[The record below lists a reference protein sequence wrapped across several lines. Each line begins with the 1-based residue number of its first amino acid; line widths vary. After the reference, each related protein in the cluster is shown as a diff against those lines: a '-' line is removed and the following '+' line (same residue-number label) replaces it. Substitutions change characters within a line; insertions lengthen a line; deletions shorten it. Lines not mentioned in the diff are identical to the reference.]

1 MQQNRIF
8 EMIEAEADN
17 PMSAPDT
24 PSELEDLR
32 SRASRLSREL
42 VSLPDVKTSR
52 SLPERGARL
61 CDAFKPIFQSISSID
76 KDEASDDLRWLRDNV
91 GLLSSDLEDSTVAVK
106 TLQKLPHVKSASGPG
121 LPRVAA
127 VADSFLNASGFR
139 FSDETFSAYIEAF
152 QRHAVL
158 TLKEL
163 WALVP
168 VLKLLLLEEI
178 AKRSKL
184 ALAKRN
190 ETFDL
195 GTCIRSLREAGQAPW
210 KSLIEPLIIFDRAL
224 RQDPA
229 GAYPRMDFESR
240 DLYRN
245 QIVKIAEF
253 SDFTEVQVAEQ
264 VLSLARAA
272 QNRGDTDPRRTFRRS
287 HVGYYLIAEGAD
299 ALHQRVGFRMPL
311 GYRIES
317 VLRKHPDDFYLP
329 GIEILTLVIMS
340 AMVWLSL
347 DTHNS
352 LLMVLFSIVVLLL
365 PSSQSA
371 VELVNYL
378 ITSLLPARILPK
390 LELQEIPSDCVT
402 VVAVPTLL
410 MNEKQVR
417 RLIDDLEVRYLGNH
431 DANIH
436 FALVSDLPDSREAG
450 NEDDPLVTLC
460 AQLIE
465 GLNKKHGDKE
475 GSFFL
480 FHRHRVYNPRE
491 GVWMGWERKRG
502 KLLDLNKLLRGE
514 NDHFPVKTGNLSLLP
529 NIRFV
534 ITLDSDTEL
543 PRGSAHRMIGTLA
556 HPLNQAIIDPER
568 NVVVAGY
575 GILQPRV
582 GVSVQ
587 SAVRSRLASIYS
599 GETGFDIYTR
609 AVSDVYQD
617 LYGEGIFAG
626 KGIYEVGTLHRVLE
640 RRFPRNYLLSHDLI
654 EGAYARAGLVSDIE
668 IIEDYPSHYSAYN
681 RRKHRWLRGDWQ
693 ITGWLSSHVPDESG
707 KSVRNPISLVA
718 QWKIFDN
725 LRRSLVEPATFVLLV
740 LGWLVLPGTPRYW
753 TIATLVILFVPA
765 YFRFAFELT
774 RAVIER
780 EWEIASDAAS
790 ALFTANINIFLTL
803 TFLAHQT
810 LVSLDAVVRTMIR
823 RSFTRRRL
831 LEWETAA
838 QAESGVRKRTSL
850 DIYLNWMPAI
860 AIALGLIVWLQHRP
874 TYAWAFPVLLLWAS
888 SKLVSDWLNLPPRPV
903 RTQTSEKDDLFL
915 RRAALRTWRYFA
927 EFSTEEHHWLI
938 PDNVQETP
946 PVIAARVSP
955 TNIGFLL
962 NTRQVACE
970 FGYLTAPEFTQQT
983 LNTLATIAK
992 LSKYRGHLYNWYNT
1006 KTLSPLPPAFISSVD
1021 SGNLV
1026 ASLWTLEQG
1035 CLQQLTCP
1043 LFKDSLA
1050 EGLLDCLRVLGD
1062 RRALSRNILSGL
1074 EKEIKGKGWIKHLLN
1089 LPAAALDV
1097 NSKAGASKHGEDV
1110 SWFAEQATLRLAS
1123 VRHMVKTYSPWLL
1136 PEFDSL
1142 RDDPSI
1148 GLKPAWECSPLRDLP
1163 NFIDLLT
1170 LRLQQALA
1178 SEHITAE
1185 QKLLHQNLLALLPE
1199 TRANVLRLIDEF
1211 RSAAT
1216 QAGELADSMDFSFL
1230 LNRRRKLLSIGFDG
1244 DSQQLNASCYDL
1256 LASEARI
1263 AVFAAIAKED
1273 IPQESWFLLGRL
1285 HTLEK
1290 GSPVLVSWT
1299 GTMFEY
1305 LMPTLWMRTYA
1316 NTLLERSRA
1325 AAVEAQKDYTA
1336 TRRIP
1341 WGISESAYAKT
1352 DEAGNYQ
1359 YHAFGLPRLSLKKP
1373 DFKALVISPYST
1385 FLALDVD
1392 PSEALRNLRDMAD
1405 KGWFGTYGFY
1415 ESADFSPSSRRSW
1428 RKRYELVCCWMA
1440 HHQGMTLLSIA
1451 NFLHEGVVQRWFH
1464 ADPRVQATELLLHE
1478 KPVAHVLRS
1487 NTGYGSS
1494 AD

>member
-1 MQQNRIF
+1 MQQNRIS
-8 EMIEAEADN
+8 EMIDAEAVN
-17 PMSAPDT
+17 PVSLPVDTAP
-24 PSELEDLR
+24 ELDVLR
-32 SRASRLSREL
+32 SSAAQFSREL
-42 VSLPDVKTSR
+42 FLLPDVKKSA
-52 SLPERGARL
+52 SLPERGIRL
-61 CDAFKPIFQSISSID
+61 CKAFRPIFHLIASINKND
-76 KDEASDDLRWLRDNV
+76 ASDDLRWLRDNV
-91 GLLSSDLEDSTVAVK
+91 SLLSSDLEDATVAVK
-106 TLQKLPHVKSASGPG
+106 TLQRLPHVKGERG
-121 LPRVAA
+121 HGVPRVGA
-127 VADSFLNASGFR
+127 VADSLLRASGFR
-139 FSDETFSAYIEAF
+139 FTDETFSAYIEAL
-152 QRHAVL
+152 QRHVVL
-158 TLKEL
+158 DLKEL

-168 VLKLLLLEEI
+168 VLKLVLLEEI

-184 ALAKRN
+184 ALAKRS
-190 ETFDL
+190 ESFDL
-195 GTCIRSLREAGQAPW
+195 AVCIRSLREVGQAPW
-210 KSLIEPLIIFDRAL
+210 KSLIEPLIVFDRAL

-229 GAYPRMDFESR
+229 GAYSRMDFESR
-240 DLYRN
+240 DLYRT
-245 QIVKIAEF
+245 QIVTIAEH
-253 SDFTEVQVAEQ
+253 SDFSEVQVADQ
-264 VLSLARAA
+264 VLSLCSAA
-272 QNRGDTDPRRTFRRS
+272 QHRGDSDPRRTFRQS

-299 ALHQRVGFRMPL
+299 ALHQSVGFRMPL

-317 VLRKHPDDFYLP
+317 VLRGHPDDFYLP
-329 GIEILTLVIMS
+329 GIEILTLVIMA

-352 LLMVLFSIVVLLL
+352 LLMVLFSIVVLLM

-378 ITSLLPARILPK
+378 VTSLLPARILPK
-390 LELQEIPSDCVT
+390 LELQDIPSDCVT
-402 VVAVPTLL
+402 LVAVPTLL
-410 MNEKQVR
+410 MNEKQVHK
-417 RLIDDLEVRYLGNH
+417 LIDDLEVRYLGNH

-436 FALVSDLPDSREAG
+436 FALVSDLPDSREKG
-450 NEDDPLVTLC
+450 NEDDPLVGLC
-460 AQLIE
+460 SQLIE
-465 GLNKKHGDKE
+465 ELNARYGDKE
-475 GSFFL
+475 GSFFF
-480 FHRHRVYNPRE
+480 FHRHRAYNPRE

-514 NDHFPVKTGNLSLLP
+514 NDHFPVKTGNLALLP
-529 NIRFV
+529 AIRFA

-640 RRFPRNYLLSHDLI
+640 RRFPRNSLLSHDLI

-725 LRRSLVEPATFVLLV
+725 LRRSLVEPATFLLLV
-740 LGWLVLPGTPRYW
+740 LGWLILPGTPRYW
-753 TIATLVILFVPA
+753 TIATLFILFVPS
-765 YFRFAFELT
+765 YFRFVFELT
-774 RAVIER
+774 RAAIER
-780 EWEIASDAAS
+780 KWVIATDAAN

-810 LVSLDAVVRTMIR
+810 LVSLDAVARTMIR

-850 DIYLNWMPAI
+850 DIYLNWMPALAL
-860 AIALGLIVWLQHRP
+860 AIGAILWLQHRP
-874 TYAWAFPVLLLWAS
+874 TFLAAFPVLLLWAS
-888 SKLVSDWLNLPPRPV
+888 SRLVSDWLNLPPRPV
-903 RTQTSEKDDLFL
+903 RTQTSDKDDHFL
-915 RRAALRTWRYFA
+915 RRAALHTWRYFA
-927 EFSTEEHHWLI
+927 EFSTAEHHWLI
-938 PDNVQETP
+938 PDNVQAQP
-946 PVIAARVSP
+946 LVVAARVSP
-955 TNIGFLL
+955 TNIGCLL
-962 NTRQVACE
+962 NARQVACE

-983 LNTLATIAK
+983 LRTLTTIAQ

-1006 KTLSPLPPAFISSVD
+1006 QTLAPLPPAFVSSVD

-1035 CLQQLTCP
+1035 CLQQLTRP
-1043 LFKDSLA
+1043 LFQDRLA
-1050 EGLLDCLRVLGD
+1050 EGLLDHLRVLGD

-1074 EKEIKGKGWIKHLLN
+1074 EKESKGEAWLRHLLK
-1089 LPAAALDV
+1089 LPAASLEV
-1097 NSKAGASKHGEDV
+1097 TPKGNKTKPGEDV
-1110 SWFAEQATLRLAS
+1110 SWFAAQAGARIAS
-1123 VRHMVKTYSPWLL
+1123 VTQMVKTYSPWLMS
-1136 PEFDSL
+1136 EFESL
-1142 RDDPSI
+1142 KDDPAI
-1148 GLKPAWECSPLRDLP
+1148 GLQANWECCPLEDLP
-1163 NFIDLLT
+1163 DFIEVLSARLTPASGAATDRKDLHHNLLT
-1170 LRLQQALA
+1170 L
-1178 SEHITAE
+1178 
-1185 QKLLHQNLLALLPE
+1185 LPDARE
-1199 TRANVLRLIDEF
+1199 NVLRLIEEF
-1211 RSAAT
+1211 RSAAS
-1216 QAGELADSMDFSFL
+1216 QAGKLANAMDFSFL
-1230 LNRRRKLLSIGFDG
+1230 LNPRRKLLSIGFDG
-1244 DSQQLNASCYDL
+1244 DSHQLNASCYDL

-1285 HTLEK
+1285 HTVQD

-1325 AAVEAQKDYTA
+1325 AAVEAQQTFTA
-1336 TRRIP
+1336 LKRIP

-1359 YHAFGLPRLSLKKP
+1359 YYAFGLPQLAMNKA

-1392 PSEALRNLRDMAD
+1392 PAGALRNLRAMAD
-1405 KGWFGTYGFY
+1405 KGWFGKYGFY
-1415 ESADFSPSSRRSW
+1415 EAADFSPSPQRSW
-1428 RKRYELVCCWMA
+1428 RKRYDLVRCWMA

-1451 NFLHEGVVQRWFH
+1451 NFLHDSIVQCWFH

-1487 NTGYGSS
+1487 DTAYGSS